1 MNAAAAAIRHP
12 TYPAFLVVADRRC
25 AVFGGSGA
33 FVADKVEGLLAAGAR
48 VRLVTPDLEPGLARA
63 AADGWLVHVSRTFRP
78 GDLERTFLA
87 VAERDAPDLDA
98 IEAEARRL
106 EVPLNVVDEPR
117 RCSFIL
123 PSIVR
128 RGDLAVAVSTG
139 GKAPALAVRLRQ
151 ALEHQLGDHHARF
164 LELAGALRAPLAE
177 RVAEF
182 GERRRIWYR
191 LVDSDVLDLLAA
203 GDETAAAARIAEITG
218 VPSVFVGAEE
228 GGAMSEPDAA
238 PGPPVAM
245 TTPGSTAAQ
254 EMEP

>member
-1 MNAAAAAIRHP
+1 MTPGTVAARS
-12 TYPAFLVVADRRC
+12 TYPAFLVLAGRRC
-25 AVFGGSGA
+25 VVFGGGGTTLA
-33 FVADKVEGLLAAGAR
+33 EKVGGLLAAGAR
-48 VRLVTPDLEPGLARA
+48 VRLVAPVLAPSVARDA
-63 AADGWLVHVSRTFRP
+63 ARGRIVHVLRSFRP

-87 VAERDAPDLDA
+87 VAERDAPALDA

-106 EVPLNVVDEPR
+106 EVPLNVVDDPR

-151 ALEHQLGDHHARF
+151 ELERRLGDHHARF

-177 RVAEF
+177 RVPEF

-203 GDETAAAARIAEITG
+203 GEEEAAAARIAEIAG
-218 VPSVFVGAEE
+218 VPACAGRLAVGTGAARVPEASPVSAAAMPANGAAVREAE
-228 GGAMSEPDAA
+228 P
-238 PGPPVAM
+238 
-245 TTPGSTAAQ
+245 
-254 EMEP
+254 

>member
-1 MNAAAAAIRHP
+1 MNAAAAAKHP
-12 TYPAFLVVADRRC
+12 TYPAFLMLAGRRC
-25 AVFGGSGA
+25 AVFGGSGV
-33 FVADKVEGLLAAGAR
+33 FVAEKVEGLLAAGAL
-48 VRLVTPDLEPGLARA
+48 VRLVAPDLEPSLGRA
-63 AADGWLVHVSRTFRP
+63 ATEGRLVHVPRSFRP
-78 GDLERTFLA
+78 GDLGRTFLA

-106 EVPLNVVDEPR
+106 EVPLNVVDDPR

-151 ALEHQLGDHHARF
+151 ALERELGEHHARF

-177 RVAEF
+177 RVPEF

-203 GDETAAAARIAEITG
+203 GDEESATARIAEIAG
-218 VPSVFVGAEE
+218 FSGEVQG
-228 GGAMSEPDAA
+228 
-238 PGPPVAM
+238 
-245 TTPGSTAAQ
+245 
-254 EMEP
+254 

>member
-1 MNAAAAAIRHP
+1 MNAPVAATHP
-12 TYPAFLVVADRRC
+12 TYPAFLVLAGRRC

-33 FVADKVEGLLAAGAR
+33 FVAEKVEGLLAAGAR
-48 VRLVTPDLEPGLARA
+48 VRLVAPVLEPSLAGA
-63 AADGWLVHVSRTFRP
+63 AAEGRIVHVLRSFRP

-128 RGDLAVAVSTG
+128 RGELAVAVSTG

-151 ALEHQLGDHHARF
+151 ALERQLGDHHARF
-164 LELAGALRAPLAE
+164 LELAGALRSPLAE
-177 RVAEF
+177 RVPEF

-203 GDETAAAARIAEITG
+203 GDEAAATARIAEITG
-218 VPSVFVGAEE
+218 VPGFF
-228 GGAMSEPDAA
+228 DAA
-238 PGPPVAM
+238 GEEAATRRSDAARGPAVAM
-245 TTPGSTAAQ
+245 TASGAAAGR
-254 EMEP
+254 EVEP

>member
-1 MNAAAAAIRHP
+1 MNAAPAAVTHP
-12 TYPAFLVVADRRC
+12 TYPAFLLLAGRRC

-33 FVADKVEGLLAAGAR
+33 FVAEKVEGLLASGAR
-48 VRLVTPDLEPGLARA
+48 VRLVAPVLEPSLARA
-63 AADGWLVHVSRTFRP
+63 AAEGRIVHVLRSYRP

-98 IEAEARRL
+98 LEAEARRL
-106 EVPLNVVDEPR
+106 EVPLNVVDDPR

-151 ALEHQLGDHHARF
+151 ALERQLGDHHARF

-177 RVAEF
+177 RVPEF

-203 GDETAAAARIAEITG
+203 GDEAAATVRIAEITG
-218 VPSVFVGAEE
+218 VSRLPGAAGE
-228 GGAMSEPDAA
+228 GGAMSGLDAVPGSAATLAA
-238 PGPPVAM
+238 PG
-245 TTPGSTAAQ
+245 AAAR
-254 EMEP
+254 EIEP